1 MNDSWDDYA
10 LEWDANDDVI
20 NYSEKAYKSLLQ
32 VVKIENKNILDFGCG
47 TGLLT
52 QQMASSAKM
61 IVALDLSPKMISV
74 LDSKNIRNVIS
85 ISEPLTIDLINVNA
99 AFENK
104 FHIIV
109 ASSVFS
115 FLPDY
120 ESTLTLLKSLLHNDG
135 LLVQWDW
142 LSAENKPEYGLTE
155 AGINQALNGAGF
167 KQISITKPFA
177 VSGPEGSMPVVMGV
191 AKNAG

>member
-10 LEWDANDDVI
+10 LEWDLNDDAI

-52 QQMASSAKM
+52 EKMASSAKT
-61 IVALDLSPKMISV
+61 IVALDLSSKMISV
-74 LDSKNIRNVIS
+74 LNSKNIRNVIS
-85 ISEPLTIDLINVNA
+85 ISEPLTTELIKNST

-104 FHIIV
+104 LNIIV
-109 ASSVFS
+109 ASSVCS

-120 ESTLTLLKSLLHNDG
+120 ESTLKLLKSLLLNDG
-135 LLVQWDW
+135 FFVQWDW
-142 LSAENKPEYGLTE
+142 LSPENKPEFGLSE
-155 AGINQALNGAGF
+155 ARINKALKDAGF
-167 KQISITKPFA
+167 KQVSITKPFSI
-177 VSGPEGSMPVVMGV
+177 SGSEGNMPVVMGV
-191 AKNAG
+191 AKNT

>member
-10 LEWDANDDVI
+10 LEWDTNDDAI
-20 NYSEKAYKSLLQ
+20 RYSEKAYESLLHA
-32 VVKIENKNILDFGCG
+32 VKIENKNILDFGCG
-47 TGLLT
+47 TGLLAEK
-52 QQMASSAKM
+52 MASSAKT
-61 IVALDLSPKMISV
+61 IVALDLSSKMISV
-74 LDSKNIRNVIS
+74 LDSKNIRNVIT

-120 ESTLTLLKSLLHNDG
+120 ESTITLLKSLLHNDG

-142 LSAENKPEYGLTE
+142 LSAENKPEFGLSE
-155 AGINQALNGAGF
+155 ARINKALKDAGF
-167 KQISITKPFA
+167 RQISITKPFSI
-177 VSGPEGSMPVVMGV
+177 SGSEGNMPVVMAV
-191 AKNAG
+191 ARNA

>member
-10 LEWDANDDVI
+10 LEWDLNDDAI

-52 QQMASSAKM
+52 EKMASSAKT
-61 IVALDLSPKMISV
+61 IVALDLSSKMISV
-74 LDSKNIRNVIS
+74 LNSKNIRNVIS
-85 ISEPLTIDLINVNA
+85 ISEPLTTELIKNST

-104 FHIIV
+104 LNIIV
-109 ASSVFS
+109 ASSVCS

-120 ESTLTLLKSLLHNDG
+120 ESTLKLLKSLLLNDG
-135 LLVQWDW
+135 FFVQLDW
-142 LSAENKPEYGLTE
+142 LSPENKPEFGLSE
-155 AGINQALNGAGF
+155 ARINKALKDAGF
-167 KQISITKPFA
+167 KQVSITKPFSI
-177 VSGPEGSMPVVMGV
+177 SGSEGNMPVVMGV
-191 AKNAG
+191 AKNT